1 MDIDDKKL
9 EREIQNAIRARGLK
23 EQMKQWEADRK
34 QQPDY
39 PHIPAAASMLG
50 ECASMSEPC
59 ASMSAAPASASKPVA
74 SQPRQHKLR
83 RTIFT
88 LSAVAVLVGVVV
100 MVVPVSVWKSG
111 YRQASRWAYQQY
123 AHYFLQDSRQVYSIQ
138 SHMSP
143 EAMLAMVKPSLE
155 QMIDERVEKQILGHE
170 DMIQDA
176 AWQIIKGNYAVAQ
189 SILEDAREELSQDD
203 PDYQDDMDDLD
214 YLLALCY
221 YGQGQLPK
229 AMALLQSIADSDSR
243 HSQAAADLLK

>member
-34 QQPDY
+34 QQTDY
-39 PHIPAAASMLG
+39 PHIPAAASML
-50 ECASMSEPC
+50 EPC

-83 RTIFT
+83 RTIFI

-221 YGQGQLPK
+221 YAQGQLPR
-229 AMALLQSIADSDSR
+229 AEALLQSIADSDSR